1 MGKQRPQDLV
11 KIAESQGW
19 RVQQTKMGWLLY
31 PPDRT
36 KPAVSLHK
44 TSSDHRWF
52 ANAVALLRRSGLI
65 IDVK

>member
-19 RVQQTKMGWLLY
+19 RVQRTKMGWLLF
-31 PPDRT
+31 PPDVTRS
-36 KPAVSLHK
+36 AVSLHK
-44 TSSDHRWF
+44 TPSDHRWY
-52 ANAVALLRRSGLI
+52 ANAVGALRRSGLI